1 MCHHYLS
8 NVIITFCEKNTQQTS
23 TSKFLLLAG
32 PAEPCESLFDRESEE
47 AEVVDGRAEGG
58 TASDF
63 SDKFSLK
70 VRRTTVMS
78 D

>member
-1 MCHHYLS
+1 MR
-8 NVIITFCEKNTQQTS
+8 KQTRS
-23 TSKFLLLAG
+23 ISKFLLLVG
-32 PAEPCESLFDRESEE
+32 PAEPSESLFDTESEE
-47 AEVVDGRAEGG
+47 AEVVDGRAGGG